1 MRFRCQT
8 SQPQQQL
15 QALPLQT
22 TRGRHRPWAG
32 ENRGEGKLPAH
43 AARASPQARPVPQQP
58 IRNLADGA
66 ALTAG
71 TAVEDD
77 RITLLR
83 SIWFP
88 KMESA
93 AYVTGSPH
101 KGLQRGRKGSR
112 HFYLKIP
119 PGAEP
124 QPGPSTAEKAATNP
138 DRPFTHFSLHQSSL
152 YLPSV
157 SAAQFAA
164 CWSRGP
170 RRGGGAP
177 GGPRGEQ
184 TRSPAPAP
192 VPAGLRRFC
201 RLGICWRPAGL
212 LQRSLRF
219 FGRRCPGHGARL

>member
-8 SQPQQQL
+8 SQAQQQL

-22 TRGRHRPWAG
+22 TRGRHRSCAG

-124 QPGPSTAEKAATNP
+124 LPG
-138 DRPFTHFSLHQSSL
+138 F
-152 YLPSV
+152 
-157 SAAQFAA
+157 
-164 CWSRGP
+164 
-170 RRGGGAP
+170 
-177 GGPRGEQ
+177 
-184 TRSPAPAP
+184 
-192 VPAGLRRFC
+192 LRRRKRQPIPIVPLRISRSTNHRSTF
-201 RLGICWRPAGL
+201 RAYQ
-212 LQRSLRF
+212 QRSLPLAGHV
-219 FGRRCPGHGARL
+219 GRGGVEVLLVAPGESRRGVPPPPLSRRGCEGFVG

>member
-77 RITLLR
+77 WITLLR

-124 QPGPSTAEKAATNP
+124 LPGPSTAEKAATNP
-138 DRPFTHFSLHQSSL
+138 DSPFTHLSLHQSSL

-170 RRGGGAP
+170 RRVEVLLVAP
-177 GGPRGEQ
+177 GESRRRVPPPPLSRRGCEGF
-184 TRSPAPAP
+184 
-192 VPAGLRRFC
+192 VD
-201 RLGICWRPAGL
+201 
-212 LQRSLRF
+212 
-219 FGRRCPGHGARL
+219 